1 MELVVEPAPDPGVAE
16 AARLAAARA
25 GVGELSPLVTG
36 RGRWWRAGVDDATEH
51 PPGLRRV
58 AADYVAAPS
67 RRSTRGATRA

>member
-1 MELVVEPAPDPGVAE
+1 MELVVEPAPEPGVAE

-25 GVGELSPLVTG
+25 GVGELTPWVTDH
-36 RGRWWRAGVDDATEH
+36 GRWWRAGLDDANEC
-51 PPGLRRV
+51 PPGLRRA